1 MILIISGTNRPN
13 SITLKVAKLYQ
24 NLLTAR
30 NQASE
35 ILDLQELPL
44 DFASPSLYK
53 RELYSQEFMAL
64 RQRVAD
70 VQKIVFIVPEYNCSY
85 PGVLKAF
92 IDGLEYPHALRRKKG
107 ALVGLSTGSQGG
119 NIALS
124 HLTDVLHYCGL
135 HVLAQKPRLPFIH
148 KHLQEGA
155 FTNPLYLQLLEEQ
168 IEEFLSF

>member
-13 SITLKVAKLYQ
+13 SITLQVAQIYQ
-24 NLLTAR
+24 QTL
-30 NQASE
+30 QAHGQESE

-44 DFASPSLYK
+44 DFASPALYK
-53 RELYSQEFMAL
+53 SELFSQEFMAL
-64 RQRVAD
+64 RTRVA
-70 VQKIVFIVPEYNCSY
+70 QAAKIVFIVPEYNCSF

-92 IDGLEYPHALRRKKG
+92 IDGLEYPAALKGKKG

-135 HVLAQKPRLPFIH
+135 HVLAQKPRYPFIH
-148 KHLQEGA
+148 KHLQDGQ
-155 FTNPLYLQLLEEQ
+155 FTNALYQQLLQEQ
-168 IEEFLSF
+168 VDALIGF

>member
-1 MILIISGTNRPN
+1 MILIISGTNRPD
-13 SITLKVAKLYQ
+13 SVTLQIARLYQ
-24 NLLTAR
+24 QMLADQGQLS
-30 NQASE
+30 QV
-35 ILDLQELPL
+35 LDLQDLPL

-53 RELYSQEFMAL
+53 SELYSQAFLDL
-64 RQRVAD
+64 RQQVVDAG
-70 VQKIVFIVPEYNCSY
+70 KIVFIVPEYNCSY

-92 IDGLEYPHALRRKKG
+92 IDGLEYPDALRRKKG

-148 KHLQEGA
+148 KHLQDGQ
-155 FTNPLYLQLLEEQ
+155 FTNPLYHQLLEEQ
-168 IEEFLSF
+168 IAEFLTF

>member
-24 NLLTAR
+24 QLLTAR
-30 NQASE
+30 EQASE
-35 ILDLQELPL
+35 ILDLQDLPL
-44 DFASPSLYK
+44 DFASPNLYK
-53 RELYSQEFMAL
+53 RELYSQEFLAL
-64 RQRVAD
+64 RERVAA

-92 IDGLEYPHALRRKKG
+92 IDGLEYPDALRRKKG
-107 ALVGLSTGSQGG
+107 ALVGLSTGGQGG

-135 HVLAQKPRLPFIH
+135 HLLAQKPRFPYIH
-148 KHLQEGA
+148 KHMQEGQ
-155 FTNPLYLQLLEEQ
+155 FTNALYRQLLEEQ

>member
-13 SITLKVAKLYQ
+13 SITLQIAKLYQ
-24 NLLTAR
+24 ELLSAKG
-30 NQASE
+30 QSSE
-35 ILDLQELPL
+35 ILDLQDLPL
-44 DFASPSLYK
+44 DFASPTLYAS
-53 RELYSQEFMAL
+53 ELYSQAFLDL
-64 RQRVAD
+64 RTRVAE

-92 IDGLEYPHALRRKKG
+92 IDGLEYPEALRRKKG

-135 HVLAQKPRLPFIH
+135 HVLAQKPRFPYIH
-148 KHLQEGA
+148 KHLQEGQ
-155 FTNPLYLQLLEEQ
+155 FTNPLYKQLLEEQ
-168 IEEFLSF
+168 ITEFLLF

>member
-13 SITLKVAKLYQ
+13 SITLQIAKLYQ
-24 NLLTAR
+24 QLLSKR
-30 NQASE
+30 GMESS
-35 ILDLQELPL
+35 ILDLQDLPL
-44 DFASPSLYK
+44 DFASPTLYTK
-53 RELYSQEFMAL
+53 ELYSQAFTDL
-64 RQRVAD
+64 RNQVAAAE
-70 VQKIVFIVPEYNCSY
+70 KMVFIVPEYNCSF

-92 IDGLEYPHALRRKKG
+92 IDGLEYPAALRRKRG

-135 HVLAQKPRLPFIH
+135 HVLPQKPRLPFVH
-148 KHLQEGA
+148 KHLAEGQ

-168 IEEFLSF
+168 ITELADF